1 MRDMLDAAAP
11 VPLPAAGTPPGL
23 SPAGTAGPGPPPPPD
38 VAVTRQRAQA
48 LAEEGTARAE
58 AATAEPP
65 EVQALLAHH
74 GLDWRTG
81 MSDGLPGGLA
91 AFAATGT
98 AASAAVDDLVAD
110 LAGVFFTPA
119 AAHAGYPT
127 PAPPTQPVAYG
138 ATARPAAGAAPPR
151 VTAPPKT
158 AGGTKRAPRDKTPPL
173 AYDSDSDDDGDAAPA
188 LTKVDL
194 PGGVTHELFE
204 VMSRGRT
211 PEPAALR
218 KLLGKAPPLRPL
230 ELAPN
235 ATMRADVHPTLRPA
249 AWRDD
254 VFDSAALHNDH
265 WFREYAKLHGV
276 ARAESAWLAE
286 VKGIYGQGTVG
297 EVELPLDAR
306 VQVLKC
312 HSVYKRKPPSVN
324 FPDGRDKARAVV
336 GGDKQVDG
344 VDTSR
349 HERPAPTGMCLS
361 QRMLD
366 ILAVTT
372 GRRLRVVDVKMAFLN
387 APMGK
392 LIYVQP
398 LNGVNL
404 GVGPNGRPIVW
415 VLFTALYGIAEA
427 PQAWYLEYARF
438 LESIGYRRTTADMA
452 LFVRVDEATAEVHMC
467 LVHVDDTKM
476 LMSDVEQTRFIAALL
491 AGPAKAGID
500 DLGSDFGECCG
511 VGYDVTPR
519 GYHLH
524 LRRFIDACAERF
536 NLRGASPC
544 STPLPERV
552 DPVGD
557 AEHAALSPGE
567 IKLWEQIVGCLQW
580 AATTQVVPGL
590 AFSSSFL
597 GMPDHVRPAA
607 GAARDALAH
616 RPARLRRTARAQSV
630 AAAPPRTRGKLRLV
644 ARVVQAHAPLA
655 RRAARDARR
664 LALGDV
670 LRAHGQRRAL
680 EHGRRDSADERVGQV
695 RRTRSAAARLRRMP
709 PARAHGPSR
718 RQHRLDPRAREP
730 NHAHGDRPPHPSALH
745 VLPRARRPWRR
756 QPCVGSHP
764 PQCLRRRHQGAGRAQ
779 VRRLQPRH
787 HRPRLHVGFLLVFIF
802 FIGAS

>member
-48 LAEEGTARAE
+48 LAEEGTARAD

-158 AGGTKRAPRDKTPPL
+158 AGGTKRAARDKTPPL

-476 LMSDVEQTRFIAALL
+476 LMSDVEQARFIAALL

-597 GMPDHVRPAA
+597 GTHRACPIMYDLQLARHAMRWLIGQRAYGVRLERNPSLP
-607 GAARDALAH
+607 RHLALEVSSDSSHASCK
-616 RPARLRRTARAQSV
+616 RTLRSHGGLHATLGGLPLATYSGRMASV
-630 AAAPPRTRGKLRLV
+630 ALSSTAAEIAQMSESAKF
-644 ARVVQAHAPLA
+644 VVLA
-655 RRAARDARR
+655 RRLLACVGCRQREPTVLRGDNTASI
-664 LALGDV
+664 LALENQIM
-670 LRAHGQRRAL
+670 LT
-680 EHGRRDSADERVGQV
+680 EIGRHIQV
-695 RRTRSAAARLRRMP
+695 RYMFCRELVGRGVVSLAWVRTHRNVSDVATKALGALKFAAFNRVITG
-709 PARAHGPSR
+709 H
-718 RQHRLDPRAREP
+718 DYTW
-730 NHAHGDRPPHPSALH
+730 D
-745 VLPRARRPWRR
+745 
-756 QPCVGSHP
+756 
-764 PQCLRRRHQGAGRAQ
+764 
-779 VRRLQPRH
+779 
-787 HRPRLHVGFLLVFIF
+787 FY
-802 FIGAS
+802 